1 MEQSDRK
8 GFKVY
13 SSRNKNIS
21 FEILCLDCKMFSA
34 LSSSKLVL
42 DDKIKNSG
50 KGQQLSSEF
59 FEILDLTR

>member
-1 MEQSDRK
+1 MEQTDRK

-34 LSSSKLVL
+34 SSSKLVL